1 MIEIARLSDVTID
14 VTLVGI
20 PGGVTVTKCYLAIK
34 TTDAVTDAA
43 GLVVSTIPV
52 GGVATF
58 SLTDAQT
65 ATLESTR
72 HAMSVKAILS
82 DGRAVRLVLDERF
95 AEILD
100 PGVEAIA

>member
-20 PGGVTVTKCYLAIK
+20 PEGVSVTKCYLAIK
-34 TTDAVTDAA
+34 ITDAVSDAD
-43 GLVVSTIPV
+43 GLVVSTIPA

-58 SLTDAQT
+58 TLTDAQT
-65 ATLESTR
+65 DALEATR
-72 HAMSVKAILS
+72 HVMSVKAILS

-95 AEILD
+95 AEVLQ
-100 PGVEAIA
+100 PGVEAVA